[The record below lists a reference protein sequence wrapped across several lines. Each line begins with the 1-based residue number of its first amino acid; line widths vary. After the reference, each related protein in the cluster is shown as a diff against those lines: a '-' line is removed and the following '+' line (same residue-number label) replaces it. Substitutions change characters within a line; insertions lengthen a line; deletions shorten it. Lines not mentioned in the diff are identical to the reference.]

1 MKKTGNIWLGVILGV
16 VIPFL
21 IVGLINLGLFIF
33 DKNFPTE
40 VFQASLLLGVGI
52 NAILIRVFF
61 KRNKDFTSRGI
72 MISSMLIFIYW
83 VIMFVL
89 IGK

>member
-16 VIPFL
+16 VIPFF

>member
-16 VIPFL
+16 VIPFF

-61 KRNKDFTSRGI
+61 KRNNDFTSRGI